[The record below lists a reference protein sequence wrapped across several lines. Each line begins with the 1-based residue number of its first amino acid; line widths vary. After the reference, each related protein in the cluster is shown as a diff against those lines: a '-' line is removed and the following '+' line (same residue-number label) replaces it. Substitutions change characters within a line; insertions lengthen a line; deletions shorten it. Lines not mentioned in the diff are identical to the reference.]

1 MFALIED
8 PSMTPEVE
16 EIERLPELNVK
27 LLPDCVIVKLAPAP
41 VKDCVQGKLA
51 AFVEST
57 WIAQRPPTEMGALS
71 FCPSLNTP
79 LREELQTKDTTAR
92 NCEFWL
98 SLVIHHHWCLR
109 PKTA

>member
-1 MFALIED
+1 
-8 PSMTPEVE
+8 MTPEVE

-79 LREELQTKDTTAR
+79 TIPTNGRATNKRYDSAKLRVLAFT
-92 NCEFWL
+92 CYPS
-98 SLVIHHHWCLR
+98 SLVL
-109 PKTA
+109 AA